1 MGFLDQE
8 AFAKVPDVPPF
19 PFKASGIMLDLVN
32 MREGVVTGTP
42 GFDKIRALPSFVS
55 LESGLKVGM
64 HVERT
69 VDMFTS
75 PGGVVLINKD
85 EAALQRDVAVIRQM
99 ETDCALLQYQ
109 EHGEILARPR
119 MKSGSTIRAHSGSLQ
134 ISEKAAVGWTV
145 VLFCVGALAGAA
157 LSH

>member
-1 MGFLDQE
+1 MG
-8 AFAKVPDVPPF
+8 
-19 PFKASGIMLDLVN
+19 
-32 MREGVVTGTP
+32 GTP

-55 LESGLKVGM
+55 LESGLKAGM

-119 MKSGSTIRAHSGSLQ
+119 MDSGSTIRGRSGSEMSLQHRRAYSAVSTPADAGRSGSLQ

-145 VLFCVGALAGAA
+145 VIFCVGALVGAA
-157 LSH
+157 LSHRRVYLRSEGIDY